1 MFRPAPVGQTQSTVN
16 GVRLFLF
23 EYPQMVAASLSNM
36 QVWRRT
42 VNCGSLYPEVFY
54 LQSILWSPG
63 LKSSMKIVTLG
74 HQLPSQ
80 KSRLRNSGL
89 KQKNNNIEYNRRNI
103 VSWLLPPK
111 TRATTYRNSYSAS
124 LRRNDLCHS
133 CDYQLL
139 GASRVT
145 HDRISLVSFHNA

>member
-23 EYPQMVAASLSNM
+23 EDPQMVAASLSNM

-80 KSRLRNSGL
+80 KSRWRNSGL
-89 KQKNNNIEYNRRNI
+89 KQKITTSNITGETLFHGCCRLKQEPLLIGIRTLHRYEETICVI
-103 VSWLLPPK
+103 VAI
-111 TRATTYRNSYSAS
+111 TSYW
-124 LRRNDLCHS
+124 
-133 CDYQLL
+133 
-139 GASRVT
+139 GPV
-145 HDRISLVSFHNA
+145 V